1 MNIYIKNDKAIIKV
15 IALRVSSKP
24 SPEMTKVLNDVK
36 VWAENLGFGFL
47 ELDKDDYANQFRNNL
62 TQDAQTVCD
71 YLDAD
76 PSLRKDTRKL
86 EKMGVKYLE

>member
-47 ELDKDDYANQFRNNL
+47 ELDKDDYAN
-62 TQDAQTVCD
+62 
-71 YLDAD
+71 
-76 PSLRKDTRKL
+76 
-86 EKMGVKYLE
+86 